1 MSTVG
6 LWMTNYSQ
14 MGVVGVTWL
23 TF

>member
-6 LWMTNYSQ
+6 LWMTNYSL